1 MGEVVRKVVIAHETC
16 AVNVSNQSGQV
27 KHDKVEEKN
36 ICIIWVLIAYVNNV
50 FSKWFCKP
58 IHQIKILPV
67 LYKIIYWS
75 YIKWKVKMQGKYLF
89 HWTSTSRYGVDSDKS
104 QKFQFYL
111 ELNHFVPMWLA
122 KHRENTRA
130 WL

>member
-50 FSKWFCKP
+50 FSK
-58 IHQIKILPV
+58 
-67 LYKIIYWS
+67 
-75 YIKWKVKMQGKYLF
+75 
-89 HWTSTSRYGVDSDKS
+89 
-104 QKFQFYL
+104 
-111 ELNHFVPMWLA
+111 
-122 KHRENTRA
+122 
-130 WL
+130 